1 MAWVLLVR
9 VDMALASGLA
19 AGMRAQENPANEARR
34 VQQRPPTAGLLFKKN
49 QAGLRACEGHEGLHL
64 PMPWHSG
71 VSKASLAYRC
81 GGSAGLVTPCDAP
94 ASRFTL
100 RTAAQDT

>member
-49 QAGLRACEGHEGLHL
+49 QAGLRACEGLKGLE
-64 PMPWHSG
+64 PVNSSFPRTRRSG
-71 VSKASLAYRC
+71 FDVSLAYRC
-81 GGSAGLVTPCDAP
+81 GRSAGLV
-94 ASRFTL
+94 S
-100 RTAAQDT
+100 Q

>member
-1 MAWVLLVR
+1 MSFHYCRNEWIPVENTQRRTA
-9 VDMALASGLA
+9 DAGAHADTGL
-19 AGMRAQENPANEARR
+19 
-34 VQQRPPTAGLLFKKN
+34 RPPTAGCQVKL

-64 PMPWHSG
+64 PMQVHSG

-81 GGSAGLVTPCDAP
+81 GGSAGLVVNHDAP

-100 RTAAQDT
+100 RAAAQDT